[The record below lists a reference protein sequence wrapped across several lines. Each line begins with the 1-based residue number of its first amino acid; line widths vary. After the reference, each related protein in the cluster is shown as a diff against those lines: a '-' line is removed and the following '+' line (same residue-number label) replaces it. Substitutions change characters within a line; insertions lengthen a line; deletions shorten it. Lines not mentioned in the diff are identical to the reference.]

1 MGLVLPFGTGETRV
15 SINMRSGNQKSKKK
29 TPKNRLQHHKRSVLM
44 ISTIIVM
51 LSVVMFAGGMSL
63 KERNEAYIAQ
73 EIELQ
78 AQIDAEKERSA
89 EIDELKNYV
98 GTDEYIETVAKE
110 KLGLVYEN
118 EILFR
123 AE

>member
-1 MGLVLPFGTGETRV
+1 
-15 SINMRSGNQKSKKK
+15 MRSVNQKSKNRA
-29 TPKNRLQHHKRSVLM
+29 PKNRLRGHKRSVVA
-44 ISTIIVM
+44 ISAIIIM
-51 LSVVMFAGGMSL
+51 LSLVILAGGMNL
-63 KERNEAYIAQ
+63 KRRNDAYIAQ
-73 EIELQ
+73 EIELL

-89 EIDELKNYV
+89 EIDELKEYV
-98 GTDEYIETVAKE
+98 GTDEYIESVAKE

>member
-1 MGLVLPFGTGETRV
+1 
-15 SINMRSGNQKSKKK
+15 MRSVNQKSKNRA
-29 TPKNRLQHHKRSVLM
+29 PKNRLRGHKRSVAA
-44 ISTIIVM
+44 ISAIIIM
-51 LSVVMFAGGMSL
+51 LSLVVLAGGMNL
-63 KERNEAYIAQ
+63 KRRNDAYIAQ

-89 EIDELKNYV
+89 EIDELKEYV
-98 GTDEYIETVAKE
+98 GTDEYIESVAKE